1 VCVRACVRAS
11 VHACV
16 WGVRVFV
23 NILCCLPFILGV
35 DTKIRKKLNG
45 ILITDKSWKEK
56 IIEWNFDKGQ
66 NSEARYGMIALAKSP
81 DGKYVD
87 SMYVMY
93 KLDFKIAPKRE
104 VTETKKKYLW
114 GLFSTTH
121 VDVQVIERSV
131 GALEL
136 TRLQNL
142 FRLKAMEGFYK
153 EGFIKSINYVDS
165 LDAITDDSKK

>member
-1 VCVRACVRAS
+1 MFGFNHIVVY
-11 VHACV
+11 
-16 WGVRVFV
+16 
-23 NILCCLPFILGV
+23 LTFILGV
-35 DTKIRKKLNG
+35 DEKIRKKLNS

-56 IIEWNFDKGQ
+56 IIEWKFDQGQ
-66 NSEARYGMIALAKSP
+66 KSEARYGMIALAKSP

-93 KLDFKIAPKRE
+93 KLNFKIAPKRE
-104 VTETKKKYLW
+104 VTVTKTESFW
-114 GLFSTTH
+114 GFFSETH

-131 GALEL
+131 GALQL

-142 FRLKAMEGFYK
+142 FRLKAMEGFLK

-165 LDAITDDSKK
+165 LDANTDDSKK